1 MNEGLIPS
9 RYAKALHLYAEEAG
23 KAAAVYEQTERLA
36 AGYEAHPQMSRAVE
50 NPFLPLA
57 DKQQLLLVASGAEN
71 DGCLDKFSNSFSAM
85 DGNPSYAQWHWLT
98 ASAIAMSTRFYRL
111 RLPQRRASAR
121 LSWTKSRTPC
131 KLI

>member
-36 AGYEAHPQMSRAVE
+36 AGYEAHPQMSHAVE
-50 NPFLPLA
+50 NPLRRA
-57 DKQQLLLVASGAEN
+57 RRTTGVWTS
-71 DGCLDKFSNSFSAM
+71 FSNSFSAM

-98 ASAIAMSTRFYRL
+98 ASAIAMSTRFHRL

>member
-71 DGCLDKFSNSFSAM
+71 DGCLDKFFKLVFK
-85 DGNPSYAQWHWLT
+85 YAYHLEV
-98 ASAIAMSTRFYRL
+98 FFL
-111 RLPQRRASAR
+111 N
-121 LSWTKSRTPC
+121 
-131 KLI
+131 

>member
-71 DGCLDKFSNSFSAM
+71 DGCLDKFFKLVFKYTHHLEVFFLNEFNKSFFS
-85 DGNPSYAQWHWLT
+85 
-98 ASAIAMSTRFYRL
+98 
-111 RLPQRRASAR
+111 
-121 LSWTKSRTPC
+121 KSSC
-131 KLI
+131 KFKKVHRIKI

>member
-36 AGYEAHPQMSRAVE
+36 VGYEAHPQMSRAVE

-57 DKQQLLLVASGAEN
+57 DKMSLHGVLDFVHDSLAEARR
-71 DGCLDKFSNSFSAM
+71 C
-85 DGNPSYAQWHWLT
+85 GNLN
-98 ASAIAMSTRFYRL
+98 L
-111 RLPQRRASAR
+111 
-121 LSWTKSRTPC
+121 
-131 KLI
+131 

>member
-57 DKQQLLLVASGAEN
+57 DKQQLLLVASGA
-71 DGCLDKFSNSFSAM
+71 
-85 DGNPSYAQWHWLT
+85 
-98 ASAIAMSTRFYRL
+98 MSTRFHRL

>member
-57 DKQQLLLVASGAEN
+57 DKQQLLLVGRGERRVSGQV
-71 DGCLDKFSNSFSAM
+71 F
-85 DGNPSYAQWHWLT
+85 Q
-98 ASAIAMSTRFYRL
+98 TRFQPWTGILHTLNGTGL
-111 RLPQRRASAR
+111 RQA
-121 LSWTKSRTPC
+121 LSRCQQDFTG
-131 KLI
+131 

>member
-57 DKQQLLLVASGAEN
+57 DKQQLLLVA
-71 DGCLDKFSNSFSAM
+71 
-85 DGNPSYAQWHWLT
+85 
-98 ASAIAMSTRFYRL
+98 ASAIAMSTRFHRL

>member
-50 NPFLPLA
+50 NPFLPRRQA
-57 DKQQLLLVASGAEN
+57 AAAACCVGRGERRVS
-71 DGCLDKFSNSFSAM
+71 DKFFKLVFSH
-85 DGNPSYAQWHWLT
+85 GRNPSYAQWHWLT
-98 ASAIAMSTRFYRL
+98 ASAIAMSTRFHRL
-111 RLPQRRASAR
+111 RLPQRQASAR

-131 KLI
+131 KHI

>member
-57 DKQQLLLVASGAEN
+57 DKQPAL
-71 DGCLDKFSNSFSAM
+71 KSF
-85 DGNPSYAQWHWLT
+85 LT
-98 ASAIAMSTRFYRL
+98 
-111 RLPQRRASAR
+111 
-121 LSWTKSRTPC
+121 
-131 KLI
+131 

>member
-71 DGCLDKFSNSFSAM
+71 DGCLDKFF
-85 DGNPSYAQWHWLT
+85 Q
-98 ASAIAMSTRFYRL
+98 TRFQPWTGILHTLNGTGL
-111 RLPQRRASAR
+111 RQA
-121 LSWTKSRTPC
+121 LSRCQQDFTG
-131 KLI
+131 